1 MEAKGRKEGE
11 GERVREICVKGKRY
25 GRIKAE
31 TRTEMRQ
38 QGRGGEGEGEI
49 VRRRG
54 GVAEREIVRRRGID
68 SEEGERGR

>member
-1 MEAKGRKEGE
+1 M
-11 GERVREICVKGKRY
+11 ICVKGKLY

-38 QGRGGEGEGEI
+38 QGRGGEGDGEI
-49 VRRRG
+49 LRMRG
-54 GVAEREIVRRRGID
+54 GVAEREIVRRGID